1 VVLRV
6 GPDPS
11 GAGARELTVVPVA
24 SEAALRNMAWIEDN
38 RRKVEQATGGR
49 VAYIYMP
56 DTAFGGLTNF
66 NRYFF
71 AQVGR
76 QAAIID
82 ERFNGGGML
91 ATDIIEY
98 LNRRLL
104 SLVATRDGKDEVQ
117 PQGAIFGPKVMII
130 NE

>member
-1 VVLRV
+1 MVLRV
-6 GPDPS
+6 GADPS
-11 GAGARELTVVPVA
+11 GAGAREVTVVPVA
-24 SEAALRNMAWIEDN
+24 SEAGLRNLAWIEDN
-38 RRKVEQATGGR
+38 RRKVDQMTGGR
-49 VAYIYMP
+49 VAYVYMP

-71 AQVGR
+71 AQVGK

-98 LNRRLL
+98 LKRPLM
-104 SLVATRDGKDEVQ
+104 SLVATRDGADELAAAGGHLRA
-117 PQGAIFGPKVMII
+117 QGDDHQ
-130 NE
+130 